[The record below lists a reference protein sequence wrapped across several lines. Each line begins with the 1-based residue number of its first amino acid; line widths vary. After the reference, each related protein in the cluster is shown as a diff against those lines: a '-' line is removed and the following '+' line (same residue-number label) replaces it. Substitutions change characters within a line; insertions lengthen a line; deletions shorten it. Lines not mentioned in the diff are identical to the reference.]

1 MLEGWIIHDL
11 WREGEN
17 KTQYTDIYE
26 FQRSQRKTG
35 LRLIYLLGNSTS
47 CSAQDI
53 FSFIALK
60 LKGNTFPVIAW
71 LVKKKKN
78 AFIRTQSP
86 SCSGTI
92 RRKAVTLRWRA

>member
-11 WREGEN
+11 GREGEN
-17 KTQYTDIYE
+17 KTQYTDVYE

-71 LVKKKKN
+71 LVKKN

>member
-11 WREGEN
+11 GREGEN

-26 FQRSQRKTG
+26 FQHSQRKTG
-35 LRLIYLLGNSTS
+35 LRLIYLLDNSTS
-47 CSAQDI
+47 YSAQDI

-60 LKGNTFPVIAW
+60 LKGNTFPVITW
-71 LVKKKKN
+71 LVKKN
-78 AFIRTQSP
+78 AFIKTQSP

-92 RRKAVTLRWRA
+92 RGKAVTLR